1 MNRMMDNELR
11 NSWNVS
17 HRKMERREKTMSIS
31 AIVGAQ
37 WGDEGKGRIVDY
49 LAQQADI
56 VIRYQGGDN
65 AGHTVINEKGK
76 FALHIIP
83 SGIFNPET
91 TNIVGAG
98 TVVNFDTMAEE
109 LDSIAHAGVTGENLF
124 IDKRAHLI
132 LPFHRMLDGAEE
144 ASKNKNWQIGTT
156 KRGIGPCYSD
166 KAARSGIRAVDILE
180 PERLRTRLEMMLP
193 RKNRELAYFGLPEVK
208 LDDLMVLCA
217 KWKDRFGSQIIDS
230 VPVVRKAFSER
241 KNILLEGQ
249 LGIMRDLDWGIYP
262 YTTSSNPTAA
272 GACNGAGISPR
283 RIDRVVGVLKAYSTS
298 VGGGPFMTELFDANG
313 EKLRDIGHEY
323 GATTG
328 RPRRCGWLDAVASD
342 YSCWMNGFTELAI
355 TKLDVLDT
363 FETIKICVGYMVD
376 GERIDYLPET
386 AMQEKALPIYEEFD
400 GWMTS
405 TEQARTWDD
414 LPANAQKYI
423 KRIEELVGAP
433 VKYISVGP
441 ERDQIIL
448 L

>member
-1 MNRMMDNELR
+1 
-11 NSWNVS
+11 
-17 HRKMERREKTMSIS
+17 MSIS

-65 AGHTVINEKGK
+65 AGHTVINDQGK

-83 SGIFNPET
+83 SGIFNPAT
-91 TNIVGAG
+91 INIVGAG
-98 TVVNFDTMAEE
+98 TVVNFDTMAAE
-109 LDSIAHAGVTGENLF
+109 LDSIAHAGVTGKNLF

-132 LPFHRMLDGAEE
+132 MPFHCMLDGAEE

-166 KAARSGIRAVDILE
+166 KATRSGIRAADILE
-180 PERLRTRLEMMLP
+180 PERLKTRLQMMLP
-193 RKNRELAYFGLPEVK
+193 RKNRELAYFGIPEVK
-208 LDDLMVLCA
+208 LDDLMALCA
-217 KWKDRFGSQIIDS
+217 KWRERFASQIIDS
-230 VPVVRKAFSER
+230 VPMIRKAYAEH

-262 YTTSSNPTAA
+262 YSTSSNPTAA
-272 GACNGAGISPR
+272 GACNGAGIAPS
-283 RIDRVVGVLKAYSTS
+283 RIDRVIGVLKAYSTS
-298 VGGGPFMTELFDANG
+298 VGGGPFMSELFDADG

-363 FETIKICVGYMVD
+363 FEKIKVCVGYMIN

-386 AMQEKALPIYEEFD
+386 ALQEAAQPIYEEFD

-405 TEQARTWDD
+405 TEAARTWDD

-423 KRIEELVGAP
+423 KRVEELVGAP

-448 L
+448 M